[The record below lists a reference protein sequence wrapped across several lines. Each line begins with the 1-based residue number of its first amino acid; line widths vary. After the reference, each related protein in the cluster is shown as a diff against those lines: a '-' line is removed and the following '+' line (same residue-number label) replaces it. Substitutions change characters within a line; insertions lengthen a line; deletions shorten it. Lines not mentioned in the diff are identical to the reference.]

1 MHKKELNVITL
12 SVLSIVFL
20 LLIGYALADLPIQG
34 NHDGTWG
41 THLNDW
47 LEIGHNLTS
56 GAADNFTDAS
66 IVAADIGFRN
76 ITAALMGTGAVNSTH
91 IADRSIIAILLGTGV
106 INATHI
112 GDRNVTAANI
122 GTGLINATH
131 IGDRNITA
139 ANMGADS
146 VNSTNL
152 ADGNVSTSELAN
164 GLIVNASQVRVGNAS
179 MAAAPNITGIFVNST
194 VYDITVNAGTC
205 TEIYV
210 NMSGLPGNVPCLFS
224 FAGTTNSP
232 VDSNLTYN
240 GMNSTNGNARAR
252 FCNANAASISL
263 EGAPIRFFSLCIVS
277 Y

>member
-20 LLIGYALADLPIQG
+20 LMIGYALADLPIQG

-76 ITAALMGTGAVNSTH
+76 ITAALMGTVAVNSTH

-112 GDRNVTAANI
+112 GDRNITAANI
-122 GTGLINATH
+122 GTGVINATH
-131 IGDRNITA
+131 IGDRNIT
-139 ANMGADS
+139 S
-146 VNSTNL
+146 VNIGTSVINTTHIINGTVQQENLGIFTSGISTAVTHSQLTSGVENSKNQTAVYVYVI
-152 ADGNVSTSELAN
+152 ADITEVGGTVGTNVSIVLTENQTAGS
-164 GLIVNASQVRVGNAS
+164 LISGGNRSFRLGTNERQTFIAMYLLS
-179 MAAAPNITGIFVNST
+179 SVDNQPFALNST
-194 VYDITVNAGTC
+194 
-205 TEIYV
+205 IYGL
-210 NMSGLPGNVPCLFS
+210 SGDTIN
-224 FAGTTNSP
+224 TH
-232 VDSNLTYN
+232 
-240 GMNSTNGNARAR
+240 
-252 FCNANAASISL
+252 
-263 EGAPIRFFSLCIVS
+263 E
-277 Y
+277 

>member
-1 MHKKELNVITL
+1 MKKELNVITL

-20 LLIGYALADLPIQG
+20 LMIGYALADLPIQG

-76 ITAALMGTGAVNSTH
+76 ITAALIGTGAVNSTH

-112 GDRNVTAANI
+112 GDRN
-122 GTGLINATH
+122 
-131 IGDRNITA
+131 ITA
-139 ANMGADS
+139 ANMGVDS
-146 VNSTNL
+146 VNSTHL
-152 ADGNVSTSELAN
+152 VDGNVNTAELAN

-179 MAAAPNITGIFVNST
+179 MVAAPNITGIFVNTSNINLLA
-194 VYDITVNAGTC
+194 VPGGECVIVP
-205 TEIYV
+205 I
-210 NMSGLPGNVPCLFS
+210 NMSGIPPGAPCFASVPTSELVPAITGANFTY
-224 FAGTTNSP
+224 FG
-232 VDSNLTYN
+232 VDSILDN
-240 GMNSTNGNARAR
+240 GRIR
-252 FCNANAASISL
+252 VCNALNVSFNPPSINYSAMCLAAI
-263 EGAPIRFFSLCIVS
+263 

>member
-122 GTGLINATH
+122 
-131 IGDRNITA
+131 
-139 ANMGADS
+139 GADS